1 MQYPLNPLP
10 RISSPYGMR
19 VHPISGKRRK
29 HNGTDFPAP
38 EGTPIY
44 AIAAGKVVKSK
55 VSTHW
60 TGGYGEYIQIDHGEG
75 VHSLYAHIVK
85 GGRKVKVGQRV
96 EEGEHIAGVGTTGN
110 STGNHLHFEIRVNG
124 RFVDPMKYLKESK
137 TTIKH
142 TKDNMK
148 AYHTVRPGDTLWA
161 IAQQHNMT
169 VLEIKKLNRIKSNL
183 IFPGQKIKVADS
195 KKAAKEA
202 TKRKRAP
209 ITYTVQSGDS
219 LWGISRK
226 YDTTVKALRKLNGIK
241 GSLIHPGQ
249 KIVVKK

>member
-19 VHPISGKRRK
+19 IHPISKKRSK
-29 HNGTDFPAP
+29 HNGTDFPAA

-44 AIAAGKVVKSK
+44 AIADGKVVKSR
-55 VSTHW
+55 VSTHY

-85 GGRKVKVGQRV
+85 GGRKVSVGDRV
-96 EEGEHIAGVGTTGN
+96 SEGQEIAGVGSTGN
-110 STGNHLHFEIRVNG
+110 STGDHLHLEIRVNG
-124 RFVDPMKYLKESK
+124 KFVDPMKYLKESK

-142 TKDNMK
+142 TKDNVK
-148 AYHTVRPGDTLWA
+148 AYHTVRSGDTLWA
-161 IAQQHNMT
+161 IAQQHGMT
-169 VLEIKKLNRIKSNL
+169 VVELKQLNRIKSNV
-183 IFPGQKIKVADS
+183 IFPGQKLKVADA
-195 KKAAKEA
+195 KKAAKKA
-202 TKRKRAP
+202 TKKKRSP
-209 ITYTVQSGDS
+209 IVHEVQSGDS

-241 GSLIHPGQ
+241 GSLIHAGQ